1 MVSEGKIR
9 VLIADD
15 QEIIRHGL
23 ELILRNEPDMDVVG
37 LANDGAQAVAL
48 ATQLQPD
55 VILMDIVMPNLNG
68 IAATRQIV
76 SQLPGAGVIILTTYD
91 TDDMVFEGVRAG
103 AMCYL
108 LKGAR
113 SDAVLAAI
121 RSVHHGESHLDAGV
135 ARKVMDEFRRLSGLA
150 EPTDASTPPAAG
162 GVPPVAGGKPADD
175 VVVERL
181 TPREMDVLALLA
193 EGKTNREIAES
204 LVLSEGTVKNHIS
217 KIMGKLHANDRAQIL
232 VKAARRK
239 LVKLG

>member
-1 MVSEGKIR
+1 MNEGKIR

-23 ELILRNEPDMDVVG
+23 ALILRNEPDMDVVG
-37 LANDGAQAVAL
+37 LASDGAEAVTL
-48 ATQLQPD
+48 AVRLQPD
-55 VILMDIVMPNLNG
+55 VILMDIVMPALNG

-76 SQLPGAGVIILTTYD
+76 SELPDAGVIILTTYD
-91 TDDMVFEGVRAG
+91 ADDMVFEGVRAG

-121 RSVHHGESHLDAGV
+121 RSVHRGESHLDAGV

-150 EPTDASTPPAAG
+150 EPADADA
-162 GVPPVAGGKPADD
+162 PADD
-175 VVVERL
+175 VVVEGL
-181 TPREMDVLALLA
+181 TPREMDVLVLLA

-204 LVLSEGTVKNHIS
+204 LVLSEGTVKNHFS

>member
-1 MVSEGKIR
+1 MVNEGKIR

-23 ELILRNEPDMDVVG
+23 ALILRNEPDMDVVG
-37 LANDGAQAVAL
+37 LASDGAEAVTL
-48 ATQLQPD
+48 AVRLQPD
-55 VILMDIVMPNLNG
+55 VILMDIVMPALNG

-76 SQLPGAGVIILTTYD
+76 SELPGSGVIILTTYD
-91 TDDMVFEGVRAG
+91 ADDMVFEGVRAG

-121 RSVHHGESHLDAGV
+121 RSVHRGESHLDAGV

-150 EPTDASTPPAAG
+150 EPADADA
-162 GVPPVAGGKPADD
+162 PADD
-175 VVVERL
+175 VVVEGL
-181 TPREMDVLALLA
+181 TPREMDVLVLLA

>member
-1 MVSEGKIR
+1 MVSEDKIR

-23 ELILRNEPDMDVVG
+23 ALILRNEPDMDVVG
-37 LANDGAQAVAL
+37 LASDGAEAVAL
-48 ATQLQPD
+48 AAQLRPD

-91 TDDMVFEGVRAG
+91 ADDMVFEGVRAG

-150 EPTDASTPPAAG
+150 EPGDASPQ
-162 GVPPVAGGKPADD
+162 ADEL
-175 VVVERL
+175 VVEKL

-193 EGKTNREIAES
+193 EGKTNREIAEA

>member
-1 MVSEGKIR
+1 MNEEKIR

-23 ELILRNEPDMDVVG
+23 ELILRTQPDMDVVG
-37 LANDGAQAVAL
+37 QASDGAEAVQL
-48 ATQLQPD
+48 AAQLHPD

-76 SQLPGAGVIILTTYD
+76 SQLPKTGVIILTTYD

-108 LKGAR
+108 LKGTR
-113 SDAVLAAI
+113 SDAVLSAI

-135 ARKVMDEFRRLSGLA
+135 ARKVMDEFRRLSSMA
-150 EPTDASTPPAAG
+150 EPATAG
-162 GVPPVAGGKPADD
+162 APADEL
-175 VVVERL
+175 VVERL

-193 EGKTNREIAES
+193 EGKTNREIADT
-204 LVLSEGTVKNHIS
+204 LVLSEGTVKNHVS

>member
-1 MVSEGKIR
+1 MNEEKIR

-23 ELILRNEPDMDVVG
+23 ELILRTQPDMDVVG
-37 LANDGAQAVAL
+37 QASDGAEAVQL
-48 ATQLQPD
+48 AAQLHPD
-55 VILMDIVMPNLNG
+55 VILMDIVMPNMNG

-76 SQLPGAGVIILTTYD
+76 SQLPTTGVIILTTYD

-108 LKGAR
+108 LKGTR
-113 SDAVLAAI
+113 SEAVLSAI

-135 ARKVMDEFRRLSGLA
+135 ARKVMDEFRRLSSMA
-150 EPTDASTPPAAG
+150 EPAG
-162 GVPPVAGGKPADD
+162 AGAPADEL
-175 VVVERL
+175 VVERL

-193 EGKTNREIAES
+193 EGKTNREIAET
-204 LVLSEGTVKNHIS
+204 LVLSEGTVKNHVS

>member
-23 ELILRNEPDMDVVG
+23 ALILRNEPDMEVVG
-37 LANDGAQAVAL
+37 LASDGAEAVAL
-48 ATQLQPD
+48 AARLQPD
-55 VILMDIVMPNLNG
+55 VILMDIVMPTLNG
-68 IAATRQIV
+68 IAATLQIV
-76 SQLPGAGVIILTTYD
+76 SELPGAGVIILTTYD
-91 TDDMVFEGVRAG
+91 ADDMVFEGVRAG

-108 LKGAR
+108 LKGAH

-150 EPTDASTPPAAG
+150 EPADAGA
-162 GVPPVAGGKPADD
+162 PADD
-175 VVVERL
+175 AVVERL
-181 TPREMDVLALLA
+181 TPREMDVLVLLA

>member
-9 VLIADD
+9 VLVADD

-23 ELILRNEPDMDVVG
+23 ALILRNEPDMDVVG
-37 LANDGAQAVAL
+37 LASDGAEAVAL
-48 ATQLQPD
+48 AVQLHPD

-76 SQLPGAGVIILTTYD
+76 SQLPSAGVIILTTYD
-91 TDDMVFEGVRAG
+91 ADDMVFEGVRAG

-150 EPTDASTPPAAG
+150 EPADASAPPA
-162 GVPPVAGGKPADD
+162 AGGKPADEI
-175 VVVERL
+175 VVEKL

-193 EGKTNREIAES
+193 EGKTNREIAEA

>member
-1 MVSEGKIR
+1 MVNEGKIR

-23 ELILRNEPDMDVVG
+23 ALILRNEPDMDVVG
-37 LANDGAQAVAL
+37 LASDGVEAVTL
-48 ATQLQPD
+48 AVRLQPD
-55 VILMDIVMPNLNG
+55 VILMDIVMSTLNG

-76 SQLPGAGVIILTTYD
+76 SELPGAGVIILTTYD
-91 TDDMVFEGVRAG
+91 ADDMVFEGVRAG

-121 RSVHHGESHLDAGV
+121 RSVHRGESHLDAGV

-150 EPTDASTPPAAG
+150 EPADADA
-162 GVPPVAGGKPADD
+162 PADD
-175 VVVERL
+175 VVVEGL
-181 TPREMDVLALLA
+181 TPREMDVLVLLA

>member
-1 MVSEGKIR
+1 MVNEGKIR

-23 ELILRNEPDMDVVG
+23 ALILRNEPDMDVVG
-37 LANDGAQAVAL
+37 LASDGAEAVTL
-48 ATQLQPD
+48 AVRLQPD
-55 VILMDIVMPNLNG
+55 VILMDIVMPALNG

-76 SQLPGAGVIILTTYD
+76 SELPDAGVIILTTYD
-91 TDDMVFEGVRAG
+91 ADDMVFEGVRAG

-121 RSVHHGESHLDAGV
+121 RSVHRGESHLDAGV

-150 EPTDASTPPAAG
+150 EPADADA
-162 GVPPVAGGKPADD
+162 PADD
-175 VVVERL
+175 VVVEGL
-181 TPREMDVLALLA
+181 TPREMDVLVLLA

>member
-23 ELILRNEPDMDVVG
+23 AMILRNEPDMDVVG
-37 LANDGAQAVAL
+37 LANDGAEAVAL
-48 ATQLQPD
+48 AAQLQPD

-76 SQLPGAGVIILTTYD
+76 SQMPNAGVIILTTYD
-91 TDDMVFEGVRAG
+91 ADDMVFEGVRAG

-150 EPTDASTPPAAG
+150 EPADA
-162 GVPPVAGGKPADD
+162 GKPADD
-175 VVVERL
+175 IVVGGRTAL
-181 TPREMDVLALLA
+181 GTIRAHLANLLA
-193 EGKTNREIAES
+193 GGFISEHDHLIA
-204 LVLSEGTVKNHIS
+204 T
-217 KIMGKLHANDRAQIL
+217 KL
-232 VKAARRK
+232 ARRASEARRS
-239 LVKLG
+239 

>member
-1 MVSEGKIR
+1 MNEGKIR

-23 ELILRNEPDMDVVG
+23 ALILRNEPDMDVVG
-37 LANDGAQAVAL
+37 LASDGAEAVTL
-48 ATQLQPD
+48 AVRLQPD
-55 VILMDIVMPNLNG
+55 VILMDIVMPTLNG

-76 SQLPGAGVIILTTYD
+76 SELPGSGVIILTTYD
-91 TDDMVFEGVRAG
+91 ADDMVFEGVRAG

-121 RSVHHGESHLDAGV
+121 RSVHRGESHLDAGV

-150 EPTDASTPPAAG
+150 EPADADA
-162 GVPPVAGGKPADD
+162 PADD
-175 VVVERL
+175 VVVEGL
-181 TPREMDVLALLA
+181 TPREMDVLVLLA

>member
-1 MVSEGKIR
+1 MNEGKIR

-23 ELILRNEPDMDVVG
+23 ALILRNEPDMDVVG
-37 LANDGAQAVAL
+37 LASDGAEAVTL
-48 ATQLQPD
+48 AVRLQPD
-55 VILMDIVMPNLNG
+55 VILMDIVMPALNG

-76 SQLPGAGVIILTTYD
+76 SELPDAGVIILTTYD
-91 TDDMVFEGVRAG
+91 ADDMVFEGVRAG

-121 RSVHHGESHLDAGV
+121 RSVHRGESHLDAGV

-150 EPTDASTPPAAG
+150 EPADADA
-162 GVPPVAGGKPADD
+162 PADD
-175 VVVERL
+175 VVVEGL
-181 TPREMDVLALLA
+181 TPREMDVLVLLA

>member
-1 MVSEGKIR
+1 MVSEGNIR

-23 ELILRNEPDMDVVG
+23 AMILRNEPDMDVVG
-37 LANDGAQAVAL
+37 LASDGAEAVAL
-48 ATQLQPD
+48 AAQLQPD

-76 SQLPGAGVIILTTYD
+76 SQWPGVGVIILTTYD
-91 TDDMVFEGVRAG
+91 ADDMVFEGVRAG

-150 EPTDASTPPAAG
+150 EPADASLP
-162 GVPPVAGGKPADD
+162 PADD
-175 VVVERL
+175 LVVEKL
-181 TPREMDVLALLA
+181 TPREMDVLVLLA
-193 EGKTNREIAES
+193 EGKTNREIAEA

>member
-1 MVSEGKIR
+1 MVNEGKIR

-23 ELILRNEPDMDVVG
+23 ALILRNEPDMDVVG
-37 LANDGAQAVAL
+37 LASDGAEAVTL
-48 ATQLQPD
+48 AVRLQPD
-55 VILMDIVMPNLNG
+55 VILMDIVMPALNG

-76 SQLPGAGVIILTTYD
+76 SELPGAGVIILTTYD
-91 TDDMVFEGVRAG
+91 ADDMVFEGVRAG

-121 RSVHHGESHLDAGV
+121 RSVHRGESHLDAGV

-150 EPTDASTPPAAG
+150 EPADADA
-162 GVPPVAGGKPADD
+162 PADD
-175 VVVERL
+175 VVVEGL
-181 TPREMDVLALLA
+181 TPREMDVLVLLA

>member
-1 MVSEGKIR
+1 VNEEKIR

-23 ELILRNEPDMDVVG
+23 ELILRTQPDMDVVG
-37 LANDGAQAVAL
+37 QASDGAEAVKL
-48 ATQLQPD
+48 AAQLHPD
-55 VILMDIVMPNLNG
+55 VILMDIVMPNMNG

-76 SQLPGAGVIILTTYD
+76 SQLPKTGVIILTTYD

-108 LKGAR
+108 LKGTR
-113 SDAVLAAI
+113 SDAVLSAI

-135 ARKVMDEFRRLSGLA
+135 ARKVMDEFRRLSNLA
-150 EPTDASTPPAAG
+150 EPATAG
-162 GVPPVAGGKPADD
+162 APADEL
-175 VVVERL
+175 VVERL

-193 EGKTNREIAES
+193 EGKTNREIADT
-204 LVLSEGTVKNHIS
+204 LVLSEGTVKNHVS

>member
-1 MVSEGKIR
+1 MVNEGKIR

-23 ELILRNEPDMDVVG
+23 ALILRNEPDMDVVG
-37 LANDGAQAVAL
+37 LASDGAEAVTL
-48 ATQLQPD
+48 AVRLQPD
-55 VILMDIVMPNLNG
+55 VILMDIVMPTLNG

-76 SQLPGAGVIILTTYD
+76 SELPGSGVIILTTYD
-91 TDDMVFEGVRAG
+91 ADDMVFEGVRAG

-121 RSVHHGESHLDAGV
+121 RSVHRGESHLDAGV

-150 EPTDASTPPAAG
+150 EPADADA
-162 GVPPVAGGKPADD
+162 PADD
-175 VVVERL
+175 VVVEGL
-181 TPREMDVLALLA
+181 TPREMDVLVLLA

>member
-1 MVSEGKIR
+1 MVNEGKIR

-23 ELILRNEPDMDVVG
+23 ALILRNEPDMDVVG
-37 LANDGAQAVAL
+37 LASDGAEAVTL
-48 ATQLQPD
+48 AVRLQPD
-55 VILMDIVMPNLNG
+55 VILMDIVMPTLNG

-76 SQLPGAGVIILTTYD
+76 SELPDAGVIILTTYD
-91 TDDMVFEGVRAG
+91 ADDMVFEGVRAG

-121 RSVHHGESHLDAGV
+121 RSVHRGESHLDAGV

-150 EPTDASTPPAAG
+150 EPADADA
-162 GVPPVAGGKPADD
+162 PADD
-175 VVVERL
+175 VVVEGL
-181 TPREMDVLALLA
+181 TPREMDVLVLLA

>member
-1 MVSEGKIR
+1 MVNEGKIR

-23 ELILRNEPDMDVVG
+23 ALILRNEPDMDVVG
-37 LANDGAQAVAL
+37 LASDGVEAVTL
-48 ATQLQPD
+48 AVRLQPD
-55 VILMDIVMPNLNG
+55 VILMDIVMPTLNG

-76 SQLPGAGVIILTTYD
+76 SELPGAGVIILTTYD
-91 TDDMVFEGVRAG
+91 ADDMVFEGVRAG

-121 RSVHHGESHLDAGV
+121 RSVHRGESHLDAGV

-150 EPTDASTPPAAG
+150 EPADADA
-162 GVPPVAGGKPADD
+162 PADD
-175 VVVERL
+175 VVVEGL
-181 TPREMDVLALLA
+181 TPREMDVLVLLA

>member
-1 MVSEGKIR
+1 MVNEGKIR

-23 ELILRNEPDMDVVG
+23 ALILRNEPDMDVVG
-37 LANDGAQAVAL
+37 LASDGAEAVTL
-48 ATQLQPD
+48 AVRLQPD
-55 VILMDIVMPNLNG
+55 VILMDIVMPALNG

-76 SQLPGAGVIILTTYD
+76 SELPDAGVIILTTYD
-91 TDDMVFEGVRAG
+91 ADDMVFEGVRAG

-108 LKGAR
+108 LKGTR

-121 RSVHHGESHLDAGV
+121 RSVHRGESHLDAGV

-150 EPTDASTPPAAG
+150 EPADADA
-162 GVPPVAGGKPADD
+162 PADD
-175 VVVERL
+175 VVVEGL
-181 TPREMDVLALLA
+181 TPREMDVLVLLA

-204 LVLSEGTVKNHIS
+204 LVLSEGTVENHIS